1 MTFSTGDNY
10 VKTDNYV
17 TTMIGHLV
25 NSHLLQTVEQQSEV
39 DFKTRKASYVVLN

>member
-1 MTFSTGDNY
+1 MTFSTGDNN